1 MYRPDNLIMHEVIVS
16 PLSQPKNPCGHQQ
29 YWNMLLKTPLSL
41 LLKIVS
47 RRCALFV
54 LWEFCVHTTRSVV
67 KWSWLP
73 WVLCLWIQELGS
85 VWVGLQSIM
94 VLLSTQWYANVVPG
108 VREIPGR
115 MLSVCPPGMW
125 TQGKEM
131 HSMDSINS
139 KIASWRQEH
148 IIWLNWRMGRSVQ
161 RPCIRL
167 KAWKFSYHSP
177 VAISGVH
184 VYCFFDRL
192 QQGARNCKMS
202 CFPVLSYSEKPKGK
216 FFFSSSGNAPEVSLL
231 GCETAG
237 SHYIIVQHSQVIL
250 PLLHYKWCPGSFLLF
265 LSSYSSFV
273 KSIQVFVH
281 VCIRAKNSS
290 RGKVF
295 KFNLLCGGPM
305 PWPSLP
311 FLHHYAILMEETLR
325 PTHINNTCW
334 LEFVLHV
341 MNDVLQAVLY
351 LQEPNLVVH
360 VEFSTRF

>member
-54 LWEFCVHTTRSVV
+54 LWEFCVHTTCSVV
-67 KWSWLP
+67 KWSCRLP

-85 VWVGLQSIM
+85 AWVGLQSIM
-94 VLLSTQWYANVVPG
+94 VVLSTQWYANVVRG

-125 TQGKEM
+125 TQAKEM

-161 RPCIRL
+161 WPCIRL
-167 KAWKFSYHSP
+167 KAWKFSCHSP

-184 VYCFFDRL
+184 VYCFFDWL

-216 FFFSSSGNAPEVSLL
+216 FFFPVV
-231 GCETAG
+231 ETPRRSPCLAMKQLD
-237 SHYIIVQHSQVIL
+237 HTT
-250 PLLHYKWCPGSFLLF
+250 
-265 LSSYSSFV
+265 SSYSILKLSFLCSTTNGV
-273 KSIQVFVH
+273 LVAFSVSLILCEVH
-281 VCIRAKNSS
+281 TSVCGLKIVAV
-290 RGKVF
+290 GKF
-295 KFNLLCGGPM
+295 SNLIFCVVVPCSG
-305 PWPSLP
+305 LP
-311 FLHHYAILMEETLR
+311 FHSYIIM
-325 PTHINNTCW
+325 
-334 LEFVLHV
+334 
-341 MNDVLQAVLY
+341 
-351 LQEPNLVVH
+351 
-360 VEFSTRF
+360 RF